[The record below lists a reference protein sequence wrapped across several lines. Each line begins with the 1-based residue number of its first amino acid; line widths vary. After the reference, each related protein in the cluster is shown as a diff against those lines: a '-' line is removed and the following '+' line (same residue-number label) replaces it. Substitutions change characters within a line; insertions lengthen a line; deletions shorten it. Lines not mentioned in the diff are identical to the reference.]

1 MLSHNFHVY
10 YNIDSLSKPK
20 ETDEKIS
27 KQSISV
33 YNDDNVLLNP
43 PINAHIILIHENLF
57 DLDTAIATYIN
68 EGLKRGQLCIH
79 ASVSLAN
86 EGYLDN
92 FSTQITNYKENLE
105 KGNLIN
111 VDMAPHYVN
120 AMAGNLETYDNL
132 KAEITSIVGKDK
144 NRLDKFIRITGDCTT
159 LLLKNKHLEQCI
171 QVEEWCNQNPLEG
184 SILCAYPKSILH
196 QFPINVCISR
206 LFHSHDIMVDS
217 NGKLIPEFIKQSI

>member
-10 YNIDSLSKPK
+10 YNIDSLFKPN
-20 ETDEKIS
+20 ETEEKIS

-33 YNDDNVLLNP
+33 CNNDNVLLNP
-43 PINAHIILIHENLF
+43 SANAHIILIHENQF
-57 DLDTAIATYIN
+57 DLDIAIATYIN

-92 FSTQITNYKENLE
+92 FSTQITNYEENLE

-144 NRLDKFIRITGDCTT
+144 NRLDKYIRITGDCTT

-184 SILCAYPKSILH
+184 SILCAYPKSLLN

-206 LFHSHDIMVDS
+206 LFHSHDIIVDS
-217 NGKLIPEFIKQSI
+217 NGKLISEFVKQII